1 MSGIWQIEAKR
12 NSCSQRVHQRPNCV
26 DVSDVSPVMWCHA
39 LATDVGP
46 IHMHPQA
53 QRPYGSRKAFGGCH
67 LMVALSVTGR

>member
-12 NSCSQRVHQRPNCV
+12 NSCSKGAHQRPNCV
-26 DVSDVSPVMWCHA
+26 DISDVSTVIWRHA
-39 LATDVGP
+39 IATEVGP